1 MMKGVEVAS
10 LGISLRDG
18 TRIADGVSFTIEPG
32 KVLGLVGESGSG
44 KSTVAKAL
52 LGYAGPGASI
62 TSGTVIVDGEDIL
75 ALGDAERRDRR
86 GRIACY
92 VPQDAGMSLNPGLAI
107 GTQLIER
114 LISGRHALNRAE
126 AAGRIVKVLDAMRL
140 PTDRNFLARYPSELS
155 GGQLQRI
162 GLAVAV
168 VGRPRLLV
176 LDEPTTA
183 LDVETRNEVLK
194 LVSELS
200 QEMNLCSVYVSHDLG
215 VISAVADQVMV
226 LYAGR
231 VMEYGN
237 VDQVLTRPAHPYSR
251 ALLRAVPTT
260 LEQKH
265 LQGIPGSAPDLRS
278 RGSGCVFAM
287 RCPIGDELCAT
298 SEPEMTRDGTSNV
311 RCYKPHVPEKSAQVV
326 LLPLKRSHDE
336 KICSVENLVAGYGP
350 VDVVRNVSFEIAK
363 GECVALV
370 GESGS
375 GKSTLARCLIGL
387 HSNYDGAVKFLG
399 QTLPQKA
406 EGRDKDAHRRI
417 QYIFQDPY
425 ASLNPRRTV
434 GDSIELAVRHFFP
447 DSKQKLL
454 EEVRSSFARA
464 GLSTDLMSRYPAELS
479 GGERQRVAIARA
491 LVCRPDL
498 LVCDE
503 PTSALDVS
511 VQASIIELLRELM
524 ANGLAMLFVTHDL
537 AVVRSI
543 ADKVVVLQQGEVAE
557 LATADAIFS
566 TPKTPYSKALLSHA
580 LNIRPTAASN

>member
-1 MMKGVEVAS
+1 MKGVEVAS
-10 LGISLRDG
+10 LGISLRNG
-18 TRIADGVSFTIEPG
+18 TRIVDGVSFTIEPG

-52 LGYAGPGASI
+52 LGYAGPGASV
-62 TSGTVIVDGEDIL
+62 TKGSVVVDGEDIL
-75 ALGDAERRDRR
+75 ALNEDERRDRR
-86 GRIACY
+86 GRIASY

-114 LISGRHALNRAE
+114 LVSGRHALDRAE
-126 AAGRIVKVLDAMRL
+126 AAGRIIRVLDAMRL
-140 PTDRNFLARYPSELS
+140 PTDRNFLSRYPSELS

-168 VGRPRLLV
+168 AGRPRLLV

-194 LVSELS
+194 LVSDLS
-200 QEMNLCSVYVSHDLG
+200 REMQLCSVYVSHDLG

-237 VDQVLTRPAHPYSR
+237 SDEILTRPAHPYSR

-260 LEQKH
+260 LERKR
-265 LQGIPGSAPDLRS
+265 LQGIPGTAPDLRS
-278 RGSGCVFAM
+278 RGAGCVFTM
-287 RCPIGDELCAT
+287 RCPIGDDLCAAK
-298 SEPEMTRDGTSNV
+298 EPEITREVASSV
-311 RCYKPHVPEKSAQVV
+311 RCYKPHALEKTARVV
-326 LLPLKRSHDE
+326 SLPLKRSHSE
-336 KICSVENLVAGYGP
+336 KICSVENLFARYGP

-406 EGRDKDAHRRI
+406 EHRGRDAHRRI

-434 GDSIELAVRHFFP
+434 GDSIALAVRHFFP
-447 DSKQKLL
+447 GSKQKLL
-454 EEVRSSFARA
+454 EEVRTSFARA
-464 GLSTDLMSRYPAELS
+464 GLSPDLMSRYPAELS

-491 LVCRPDL
+491 LVCQPDL

-524 ANGLAMLFVTHDL
+524 TDGLAMLFVSHDL

-543 ADKVVVLQQGEVAE
+543 ADKVVVLRQGEVAE
-557 LATADAIFS
+557 FATADAIFS
-566 TPKTPYSKALLSHA
+566 SPETPYSRALLSHA
-580 LNIRPTAASN
+580 LNVNPAAACS